1 MASDFW
7 MDGLVGVSYASTN
20 YTTILCLN
28 SCCNITYVEFHR
40 HFGFFL
46 ALMPNCSCHIFKAQV
61 ATAEW
66 WKWLTTLLAASITLA
81 TSGKTKP
88 LLIASCSVCP
98 VQPRSLGNS
107 SHSSM
112 AKFMLLTLSWPMQN
126 TCMPHSLII
135 SDRRSEML
143 AAVCLFDI
151 IDVHSTLAFSCH
163 ALVI

>member
-1 MASDFW
+1 
-7 MDGLVGVSYASTN
+7 MDGLVAISYASTDC
-20 YTTILCLN
+20 TTVLCLN
-28 SCCNITYVEFHR
+28 SRCNITYVEFHR
-40 HFGFFL
+40 HFRIFF
-46 ALMPNCSCHIFKAQV
+46 ALMPSCSCRIFKAQV

-66 WKWLTTLLAASITLA
+66 RKWLTTLLAASITL
-81 TSGKTKP
+81 GKTKP

-112 AKFMLLTLSWPMQN
+112 TKFMLLALSWPMQN